1 MMKKVN
7 RLYWCY
13 FVRESINE
21 YVATNEYID
30 YAVNNGWLSGCGDTW
45 DIFDDPEVVDEYFAD
60 LGYKYNED
68 TNSYDKLVGI
78 SRLVFDLTC
87 LYYSV
92 RLRLKVF
99 KYKFN
104 NKRNK

>member
-1 MMKKVN
+1 MNKIKK
-7 RLYWCY
+7 LYSDY

-21 YVATNEYID
+21 YAATNEYID

-45 DIFDDPEVVDEYFAD
+45 DNFDDPEAVNEYFEN
-60 LGYKYNED
+60 LGFKYDED
-68 TNSYDKLVGI
+68 IGKFVKLVGFG
-78 SRLVFDLTC
+78 RLVFDLTC

-92 RLRLKVF
+92 RLRLLVF